1 MYSAWQSALC
11 GPGIRARRAMAS
23 AVTTFGVCWTSAV
36 ILEKTPSVLPTS
48 STSVSM
54 STSGTCRPR
63 GARFPGQFIQADLTK
78 TDFSRLGTF
87 DMILANSF
95 FHHLTDSDVERI
107 LAQLT
112 LLLAPEGTIHILDLV
127 LPDRPSPCTDD
138 GAARSR
144 QAREGDRAVAC
155 IVRCGLRTDRV
166 RTVIPRRQALVDGL
180 FSGAEKV
187 VKLSVGI
194 PVFNE
199 QEVLPGLLA
208 RLLPVLDGIEGG
220 PHEVIF
226 VDDGSSDSSRRLLED
241 ASARDPRIR
250 VVVLSRN
257 FGHQA
262 ALGAALDYATGD
274 AVVLMDADLQDQP
287 EVIPDFI
294 ARHHAGADVVFARR
308 HTREEG
314 WLLRLAYRAFY
325 RIISA
330 LSDTK
335 LPLDTGDF
343 ALLGRPVVD
352 ALRRL
357 PEHERY
363 FGAARVGGVYQ
374 CGIDVDRTRAPL
386 ISRNTRWKLMKLA
399 VDGIAVLYSAP
410 ARGRGD
416 RSRRHCRLHRVFR
429 VRRVC
434 AGCSWTSTAGF
445 TASLVIMTFLSGV
458 QLLFLG
464 VIGEYLGRVYGET
477 KGRPP
482 YVVARVM
489 GRD

>member
-1 MYSAWQSALC
+1 
-11 GPGIRARRAMAS
+11 
-23 AVTTFGVCWTSAV
+23 
-36 ILEKTPSVLPTS
+36 
-48 STSVSM
+48 
-54 STSGTCRPR
+54 
-63 GARFPGQFIQADLTK
+63 
-78 TDFSRLGTF
+78 
-87 DMILANSF
+87 
-95 FHHLTDSDVERI
+95 
-107 LAQLT
+107 
-112 LLLAPEGTIHILDLV
+112 
-127 LPDRPSPCTDD
+127 
-138 GAARSR
+138 
-144 QAREGDRAVAC
+144 
-155 IVRCGLRTDRV
+155 VR
-166 RTVIPRRQALVDGL
+166 
-180 FSGAEKV
+180 
-187 VKLSVGI
+187 LSVGI

-199 QEVLPGLLA
+199 EEVLPDLLA
-208 RLLPVLDGIEGG
+208 RLLSVLDGIEGG

-226 VDDGSSDSSRRLLED
+226 VDDGSSDGSRRLLEE
-241 ASARDPRIR
+241 ASAGDSRIR
-250 VVVLSRN
+250 IVVLSRN

-287 EVIPDFI
+287 EVIHDFI
-294 ARHHAGADVVFARR
+294 ARHRAGADVVFARR
-308 HTREEG
+308 HTREEA
-314 WLLRLAYRAFY
+314 WLLRLSYQAFY

-363 FGAARVGGVYQ
+363 LRGLRAWVGFTQV
-374 CGIDVDRTRAPL
+374 GIDVNRHARVAGKPKYT
-386 ISRNTRWKLMKLA
+386 TWKLIKLA
-399 VDGIAVLYSAP
+399 VDGVCSFSIVPLRAATVTGLVAIAGSIAFSMYAVYV
-410 ARGRGD
+410 
-416 RSRRHCRLHRVFR
+416 RVA
-429 VRRVC
+429 VGQVP
-434 AGCSWTSTAGF
+434 AGF

-464 VIGEYLGRVYGET
+464 VIGEYLGRVYGEA